1 MLDELQEPIV
11 SNFIEKTPN
20 VGVKNPIHF
29 PPHDSYPERIQRI
42 MLASPRSETIREPQK
57 VLFVSLIEDRH
68 YCMLDDLVLQRSDP

>member
-1 MLDELQEPIV
+1 M

-42 MLASPRSETIREPQK
+42 MRASPGSETIREPQK
-57 VLFVSLIEDRH
+57 VLFVNLIEDRH
-68 YCMLDDLVLQRSDP
+68 HRVLDDLIFQRSDP